1 MLEPQRKGDIP
12 FRIIDVHF
20 LENLGTDGDS
30 GVHGIG
36 YNSQHRLGGMF
47 SDTLSQVP
55 DNTGIGIEE
64 IVSGHS
70 WFTGHTSGDE
80 DNIGFIQSVG

>member
-1 MLEPQRKGDIP
+1 
-12 FRIIDVHF
+12 
-20 LENLGTDGDS
+20 
-30 GVHGIG
+30 
-36 YNSQHRLGGMF
+36 MF